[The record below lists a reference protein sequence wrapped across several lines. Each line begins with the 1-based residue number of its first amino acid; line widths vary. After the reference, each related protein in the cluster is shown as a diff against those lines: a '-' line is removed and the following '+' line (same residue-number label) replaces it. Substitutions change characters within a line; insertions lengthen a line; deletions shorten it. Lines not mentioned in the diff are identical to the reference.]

1 MCLNMGKSKIMV
13 FRNGG
18 PVKTAQNVR
27 MCRRQAPTYINGI
40 SHTDNSQYNIAITE
54 QTITMV
60 YLHDTF

>member
-1 MCLNMGKSKIMV
+1 
-13 FRNGG
+13 
-18 PVKTAQNVR
+18 